1 MNAQMF
7 DDLKT
12 VFSIISDVKHIR
24 CVLLCGEG
32 KAFCSGLDVGEFAV
46 TVQRTLSDK
55 SCEGR
60 MREDLFHMIKGMQNA
75 INVVETCP
83 VPVIAVIQGV
93 CIGAAVDLIAACDMR
108 YCSDDA
114 SFAIKEVDLGIVAD
128 LGVLQRYSKILS
140 GGKLRELAFT
150 ANSVNGQEAE
160 RTKLVDKCLPSRE
173 ALIQHALSI
182 AETISEKS
190 DLVSRHISFFV

>member
-1 MNAQMF
+1 
-7 DDLKT
+7 
-12 VFSIISDVKHIR
+12 
-24 CVLLCGEG
+24 
-32 KAFCSGLDVGEFAV
+32 
-46 TVQRTLSDK
+46 
-55 SCEGR
+55 